1 MTKTPTLK
9 ESRERLE
16 QARQMTKGKLP
27 MVMVCKTKDELDNLK
42 AAAKGMR
49 GIKNLTMRQDK

>member
-9 ESRERLE
+9 ECRERLE
-16 QARQMTKGKLP
+16 EARQMTKGKLP

-42 AAAKGMR
+42 TAAKGMR
-49 GIKNLTMRQDK
+49 GIKNLTMRLDK

>member
-27 MVMVCKTKDELDNLK
+27 MVIVCKTKDELNNLK

-49 GIKNLTMRQDK
+49 GIKNLTMRLDK

>member
-1 MTKTPTLK
+1 
-9 ESRERLE
+9 
-16 QARQMTKGKLP
+16 MTKGTLP

-49 GIKNLTMRQDK
+49 GIKNLTMRLDK

>member
-16 QARQMTKGKLP
+16 QARQITKGTLP

-49 GIKNLTMRQDK
+49 GIKNLTMRLDK